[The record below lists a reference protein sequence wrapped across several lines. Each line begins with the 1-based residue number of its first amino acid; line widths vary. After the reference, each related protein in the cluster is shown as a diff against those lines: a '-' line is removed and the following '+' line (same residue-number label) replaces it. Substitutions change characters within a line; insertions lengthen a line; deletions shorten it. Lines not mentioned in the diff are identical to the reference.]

1 MRQNRNPNDT
11 LNQNS
16 NQLLPFC
23 RAVGKK
29 HGCVSRL
36 CRVES
41 PLQQKKKK
49 NPKQIINP
57 KREKK
62 IPNINQALFTK
73 RGDAETQTQ
82 GTR

>member
-1 MRQNRNPNDT
+1 MGVWVD
-11 LNQNS
+11 
-16 NQLLPFC
+16 C
-23 RAVGKK
+23 AEW
-29 HGCVSRL
+29 SRH
-36 CRVES
+36 CS
-41 PLQQKKKK
+41 KKKK

-82 GTR
+82 GTRWIGKGKGSYKGEKITIIMKKNINH